1 MLSRIKKAF
10 MLGVRDIQS
19 MRISVTLTLAYAALL
34 CGILVFTSLVTV
46 IGLNFVLYHQ
56 AGIEIEISVK
66 RTMEQLERGHV
77 FNSQFAKGDP
87 LLPGV
92 VLRVTN
98 EQGDLVYDTD
108 SHYPP
113 LVVVNRHID
122 KEKSL
127 WAHPEMSVV
136 TLKNAKLY
144 YKTLQVSIDDRRYT
158 AHFLKT
164 ITAETVFINL
174 LEKSLIIT
182 NLIALVIALLTGYF
196 YTKWMLRPLR
206 DITNTVKSI
215 EVDDLGKRVPVGKA
229 EDELSELANT
239 FNHMLDR
246 VQGGFEQ
253 QKRFVSDA
261 SHELRTPI
269 TVILGYSDMLM
280 RWGQT
285 DKKVLEEGITAIHSE
300 SENMQ
305 QLVEKLLF
313 LARADQKR
321 QVLHKEIIHT
331 EGFIDDVYRKMKL
344 VCHNHTLELLKNDDA
359 EIYGDKVTI
368 RQMLRI
374 FLDNSCKYTP
384 EGGRITI
391 SSELRGNVLHMELAD
406 NGIGIPKDQQ
416 EKVFQRFYRVDTS
429 RTKVGNGVAGT
440 GLGLS
445 IARWICESHDI
456 KISMESEPGQG
467 TKILLDIPLAKDEEK
482 LFEEQV

>member
-10 MLGVRDIQS
+10 MLGVRDIQN
-19 MRISVTLTLAYAALL
+19 MKISVKLTLVYAALL

-56 AGIEIEISVK
+56 AGIEIEISVN
-66 RTMEQLERGHV
+66 RTMEQLGRGHV
-77 FNSQFAKGDP
+77 FNSQFSKGEP
-87 LLPGV
+87 LMPGV

-113 LVVVNRHID
+113 LVVVGRHID
-122 KEKSL
+122 RDRTI
-127 WAHPEMSVV
+127 WAHPDMSVV

-144 YKTLQVSIDDRRYT
+144 YKTLQVRVDGRNYT

-215 EVDDLGKRVPVGKA
+215 EVDDLGKRVPVGKT
-229 EDELSELANT
+229 EDELSELAHT

-285 DKKVLEEGITAIHSE
+285 DKKVLEEGISAIHSE

-331 EGFIDDVYRKMKL
+331 GSFVEDVYRKMKL
-344 VCHNHTLELLKNDDA
+344 VCSNHTLELLKNDDA
-359 EIYGDKVTI
+359 AIYGDKVII

-374 FLDNSCKYTP
+374 FLDNSIKYTP
-384 EGGRITI
+384 DGGRITI
-391 SSELRGNVLHMELAD
+391 SSEIKGNVLHMELAD

-416 EKVFQRFYRVDTS
+416 KKVFQRFYRVDTS

-445 IARWICESHDI
+445 IAHWICESHDI
-456 KISMESEPGQG
+456 KLSMESEPEKG